1 MQIDVELSESGIEK
15 LIKQL
20 EDYKKSIREK
30 NKLFLEKLAERGIEV
45 AEAETAKG
53 THKMP
58 GFISFRK
65 EVETEDGVVTVY
77 VIGEGQPFQ
86 SDWVDAFDEE
96 HHDMVYPLSMLEFG
110 SAGLALERQTAFG
123 VEGGRGSFTHMG
135 HDNDIEWYVKRGDK
149 KNNKVRHA
157 TAIAPTRPMYHAAEK
172 MRSEI
177 LDVMKEVFTDA

>member
-30 NKLFLEKLAERGIEV
+30 NKLFLEKLAERGIEA
-45 AEAETAKG
+45 AESAVSGG
-53 THKMP
+53 THTMP
-58 GFISFRK
+58 SRITFRK
-65 EVETEDGVVTVY
+65 EIETEDGIVTAY

-123 VEGGRGSFTHMG
+123 GEGGRGSFTHMG
-135 HDNDIEWYVKRGDK
+135 HDNDIEWYVKRGDNE
-149 KNNKVRHA
+149 NNKVRHA

-177 LDVMKEVFTDA
+177 LDVMREVFTSA

>member
-45 AEAETAKG
+45 AESAVSGG
-53 THKMP
+53 THTMP
-58 GFISFRK
+58 SRITFRK
-65 EVETEDGVVTVY
+65 EIETEDGIVTAY

-86 SDWVDAFDEE
+86 SDWVDGDGKKWS
-96 HHDMVYPLSMLEFG
+96 DMVYPLSMMEFG
-110 SAGLALERQTAFG
+110 SAGLALPEQNAFG
-123 VEGGRGSFTHMG
+123 GHGGQGSFSKRG
-135 HDNDIEWYVKRGDK
+135 HADDIDWYVKKGTDESVK
-149 KNNKVRHA
+149 ATHA

-177 LDVMKEVFTDA
+177 LDVMREVFTSA

>member
-58 GFISFRK
+58 GLISFRK

-123 VEGGRGSFTHMG
+123 GEGGRGSFTHMG

-149 KNNKVRHA
+149 ENNKVRHA